1 MSLNKRILLLLVL
14 FNLNISQFKPK
25 NITKLKTEPYYRYF
39 PNQTRR
45 EKMDDMIDNRI
56 HVLNEIRGKTNDVM
70 FESSLLRVKIEIYSV
85 FVKILLSV
93 NIIFFIIIVSLLSY
107 KAYLYFK
114 GEKMEKLYKMK
125 LLDINRNNNLNYN
138 KKKENCENLDS
149 EIKKDKH
156 NSLLKQELLNKSGI
170 EAPSIEK
177 YYKNML

>member
-14 FNLNISQFKPK
+14 FNLNISQFKPT

-70 FESSLLRVKIEIYSV
+70 FESRLLRVKIEIYSV
-85 FVKILLSV
+85 FIKILLSI
-93 NIIFFIIIVSLLSY
+93 NIVFLVIILSLLSY
-107 KAYLYFK
+107 KIYFYFK
-114 GEKMEKLYKMK
+114 GEKMKKLYKIK
-125 LLDINRNNNLNYN
+125 LSNINGNINN
-138 KKKENCENLDS
+138 KEKKENYKILES
-149 EIKKDKH
+149 EINKDKQ
-156 NSLLKQELLNKSGI
+156 NSLLEQELLNRSGI

-177 YYKNML
+177 YFKNTL

>member
-70 FESSLLRVKIEIYSV
+70 FESRLLRVKIEIYNV
-85 FVKILLSV
+85 FIKILFYI
-93 NIIFFIIIVSLLSY
+93 NIVFLVIILFLLSY
-107 KAYLYFK
+107 KIYLYFK
-114 GEKMEKLYKMK
+114 GEKIEKLYKIK
-125 LLDINRNNNLNYN
+125 LSNNNLSLKEKKKNYN
-138 KKKENCENLDS
+138 IIIES
-149 EIKKDKH
+149 EINNDKQ
-156 NSLLKQELLNKSGI
+156 NSLLEKELLNRSGI

-177 YYKNML
+177 YYKNTL